1 LIIAVDGPAGSGKS
15 TVAKLVADR
24 LGILYLDT
32 GAMYR
37 AFAMYVL
44 ENGAPL
50 EDLETIRKL
59 LQTFSIQIKDNRIE
73 VNGRDVTRDIRSE
86 RVNEQVSYLS
96 SLRPVR
102 EKMVELQRR
111 LGDNTDLIAEGRDI
125 GTVVF
130 PHAAHKFYLD
140 ADIDER
146 ARRRLHDENSGHLAG
161 SVQEMK
167 EKLLSR
173 DAYDSGRKLS
183 PLRKAEDAE
192 YTDTTRMTIDQ
203 VCTLIVQRVQ
213 ES

>member
-1 LIIAVDGPAGSGKS
+1 MIIAVDGPAGSGKS

-37 AFAMYVL
+37 AFTLYVL

-59 LQTFSIQIKDNRIE
+59 LQTFSIQMKDNRIK

-86 RVNEQVSYLS
+86 RVNEQVSYIS

-173 DAYDSGRKLS
+173 DAYDSGRNLS

-192 YTDTTRMTIDQ
+192 YIDTTRMTIDQ
-203 VCTLIVQRVQ
+203 VCTLVVQRVQ